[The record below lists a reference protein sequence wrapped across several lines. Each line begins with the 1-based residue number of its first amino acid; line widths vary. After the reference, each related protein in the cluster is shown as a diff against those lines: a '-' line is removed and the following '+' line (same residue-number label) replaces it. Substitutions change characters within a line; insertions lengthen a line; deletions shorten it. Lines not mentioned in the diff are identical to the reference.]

1 MPLFFFFLQWTAV
14 AGQGGIND
22 RAWHS
27 CLQRTWSVSA
37 KGWLADYS
45 TDRYQVALRTTK
57 QSQER
62 TCNPFK
68 NSIKRECSFLLETP
82 CFHAANQLLH
92 MFFKIAPFFLLSPP
106 ILFPSSS
113 LSSSTSSTSTST
125 PPSNQTTFHTTL
137 KTNKHYCSCGRR
149 REKKNLLMMLFDLL
163 LVVYSSLFMMMTIQS
178 HWYKSKMKIKMK
190 KLFDTNTLRS
200 ACFLATAISSAL
212 AGSLANCLRRPDSTY
227 T

>member
-1 MPLFFFFLQWTAV
+1 MAFLFATNMECERQRVTRRLQYR
-14 AGQGGIND
+14 QI
-22 RAWHS
+22 
-27 CLQRTWSVSA
+27 
-37 KGWLADYS
+37 
-45 TDRYQVALRTTK
+45 ALRTTK
-57 QSQER
+57 QPQER

-68 NSIKRECSFLLETP
+68 NSIKRECSFLLEP
-82 CFHAANQLLH
+82 LFSLAASQLRH
-92 MFFKIAPFFLLSPP
+92 MFIQIAPLFLLSPP

-137 KTNKHYCSCGRR
+137 KTNRHYCSCGRR
-149 REKKNLLMMLFDLL
+149 REKKNLLIMLFDLL
-163 LVVYSSLFMMMTIQS
+163 LVVYFSLFMMMTIQS
-178 HWYKSKMKIKMK
+178 HWYKSRKIKMK

-212 AGSLANCLRRPDSTY
+212 AGNLANCLRRPDSTY

>member
-1 MPLFFFFLQWTAV
+1 MECERQRVTRRLQYR
-14 AGQGGIND
+14 QI
-22 RAWHS
+22 
-27 CLQRTWSVSA
+27 
-37 KGWLADYS
+37 
-45 TDRYQVALRTTK
+45 ALRTTK

-68 NSIKRECSFLLETP
+68 NSIKRECSFLLETL
-82 CFHAANQLLH
+82 CFHAASQLRH
-92 MFFKIAPFFLLSPP
+92 MFIQIAPLFLLSPP

-113 LSSSTSSTSTST
+113 LSSSTSSTSTSISTSTST

-212 AGSLANCLRRPDSTY
+212 AGNLANCLRRPDSTY